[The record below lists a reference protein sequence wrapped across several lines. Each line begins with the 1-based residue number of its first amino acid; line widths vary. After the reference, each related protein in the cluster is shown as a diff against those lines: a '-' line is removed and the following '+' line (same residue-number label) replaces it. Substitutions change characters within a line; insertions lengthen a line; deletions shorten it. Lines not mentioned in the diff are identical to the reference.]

1 MHNPNNSFISNA
13 RKDSNELLANGVLN
27 FNLQTSEQKPVQ
39 VNKNIKTMSTSHNV
53 VIYSSN
59 REPHYQEPKLSPTM
73 ASEPATQ
80 AKIRFL
86 KTISR
91 EIMEPLTNIIDFS
104 DLLGDTDMPTLQKEQ
119 TRHIIN
125 ASLQLQKLLNE
136 ALAFAD
142 LNSDEVSIENLPL
155 SPSSLLSQIWER
167 ISKTAL
173 VKGISVNVA
182 IDPLL
187 PALLGDERLLNHAMD
202 ILATNAVK
210 FTKQG
215 RITLSVQL
223 LDSQEGRVQVAF
235 AVKDT
240 GIGIPMYRQNEISQ
254 RLDPSNS
261 HKPSSMG
268 LGLLIC
274 KRLVKLLGGK
284 LSFESQF
291 GSGSQFHI
299 SLWLETNLT
308 G

>member
-1 MHNPNNSFISNA
+1 MHNTNNSLISNM
-13 RKDSNELLANGVLN
+13 RQGSTELLANGALN
-27 FNLQTSEQKPVQ
+27 FNLQTFEQKPVQ
-39 VNKNIKTMSTSHNV
+39 ANKNIKTMSTSHNV
-53 VIYSSN
+53 VIYSSD
-59 REPHYQEPKLSPTM
+59 REQHHKQPKLNSTM
-73 ASEPATQ
+73 IPEPATQ

-91 EIMEPLTNIIDFS
+91 EIMAPLTNIIDYS
-104 DLLGDTDMPTLQKEQ
+104 DLLGDSDMPTLQKEQ
-119 TRHIIN
+119 TRLIIN
-125 ASLQLQKLLNE
+125 ASLQLQNLLNE
-136 ALAFAD
+136 ALAFSE
-142 LNSDEVSIENLPL
+142 LSSDEVSIENLPL

-187 PALLGDERLLNHAMD
+187 PDLLGDERLLNHALD
-202 ILATNAVK
+202 ILAANAIK
-210 FTKQG
+210 FTRQG
-215 RITLSVQL
+215 RINLNAQL
-223 LDSQEGRVQVAF
+223 LDTQEGRVQVAF

-254 RLDPSNS
+254 MLDPSNS

-274 KRLVKLLGGK
+274 KRLVKLLGGE
-284 LSFESQF
+284 LSFDSQF
-291 GSGSQFHI
+291 GSGSQFRI